1 MRPGSRRLR
10 DPRGLTARPPAR
22 PPARSPARQAIA
34 PFYVQLCVGGSG
46 SALGILRVLRLARI
60 LRLFKLSRY
69 SSGMRIFSRA
79 LSASAHALV
88 LLLMFLAIAVV
99 LFSSLIFFAERGEFD
114 DQAGAWVV
122 AGPDGTKAPSAFQ
135 SIPAS
140 SWWCIA
146 TLTTVGYGDVAPVT
160 PTGKLIAAVTMLS
173 GLLVLSLPMSVI
185 GANFAAEMEA
195 HQLEKAC
202 AGEGVDDLGALGA
215 EPQAMTINVALLRQ
229 HLEAQIAET
238 LQTVACAQ
246 SVGDEKGG
254 KVVR

>member
-1 MRPGSRRLR
+1 MRPAPRRLR
-10 DPRGLTARPPAR
+10 DPRGLTTRPPVR
-22 PPARSPARQAIA
+22 PPARQAIA

-146 TLTTVGYGDVAPVT
+146 TLTTVGYGDVTPVT

-202 AGEGVDDLGALGA
+202 AGGEGVGDLGALGA
-215 EPQAMTINVALLRQ
+215 EPQAVTINVALLRQ

-254 KVVR
+254 KVVQ